1 MYTRWLAISS
11 LILHCLHEIM
21 ELIVSI
27 RRIEGLKSNFSL
39 SLKSIQFTQI
49 KTKMIS
55 TLNGGK
61 VDMTMAMTMQR
72 TKIADVIMTASPR
85 RLKALTPPHLMVR
98 NLSWEGSRW
107 VLNPTTLRIL
117 ATRAQPAPGGPCSP
131 ADALTPQH
139 R

>member
-11 LILHCLHEIM
+11 LILQCLNEIM

-27 RRIEGLKSNFSL
+27 RRIGLKSSFSL
-39 SLKSIQFTQI
+39 SLKSVQFTQI

-61 VDMTMAMTMQR
+61 VDLTMMMTMQR
-72 TKIADVIMTASPR
+72 TKIADVIKTAGPR
-85 RLKALTPPHLMVR
+85 RLKALTLPHLMAR
-98 NLSWEGSRW
+98 NLSLEASRW
-107 VLNPTTLRIL
+107 IPNPTARRIP

>member
-1 MYTRWLAISS
+1 MYTRWLAITGQ
-11 LILHCLHEIM
+11 IM

-27 RRIEGLKSNFSL
+27 RRMEGLKSYFSL

-61 VDMTMAMTMQR
+61 VDMTIMATTQR

-85 RLKALTPPHLMVR
+85 RLKALTLPHLMVR

-107 VLNPTTLRIL
+107 ILNLNALRIL
-117 ATRAQPAPGGPCSP
+117 ATGAQPAPGGPCSP
-131 ADALTPQH
+131 VDALTPQH